1 VKRFGVAWMLCVL
14 ASAGAVAH
22 AAEVVRIGSKN
33 FNESYILSEIA
44 AQLLEAEGFAVERKF
59 GLGGTLICYQALRNG
74 EIDLY
79 VEYTG
84 TLSQAILE
92 LPGNPDRDAL
102 NERLAPQA
110 LELLQPYGFNN
121 TYAIA
126 VREAD
131 AARDGLN
138 TIGDLA
144 GMADL
149 QMVFSHE
156 FLERDDGWP
165 GLRAVYGLQ
174 GEVRGIEHA
183 LAYQAMSEGAIDVTD
198 AYSTDGELK
207 RYALRVLE
215 DDRGYFPSYFAAPLV
230 RSSVPVEIRQPLA
243 KLAGRIDNE
252 LMQNLNA
259 DVVFGGKSFA
269 EVASAFL
276 TGIGV
281 HTIPVTNSMWRDL
294 TRNTLRHLQLT
305 GIALGLAVA
314 VGLGLS
320 LLVYR
325 SGLWSNGVIYVC
337 GLLQTIPSIALLAL
351 MIPLFGIGMTPAIVA
366 LFLYSLLPILRNA
379 VTALTNVDPTLVKVS
394 LALGLTQR
402 EQLRYVLVPL
412 SLPAI
417 FAGIRTAAVISIGT
431 ATLAA
436 FIGAGG
442 LGDPIVV
449 GLSLDDVDMILQGAI
464 PAAGLA
470 ILTELGFG
478 GVERWLVRRR

>member
-1 VKRFGVAWMLCVL
+1 
-14 ASAGAVAH
+14 
-22 AAEVVRIGSKN
+22 
-33 FNESYILSEIA
+33 
-44 AQLLEAEGFAVERKF
+44 
-59 GLGGTLICYQALRNG
+59 
-74 EIDLY
+74 
-79 VEYTG
+79 
-84 TLSQAILE
+84 
-92 LPGNPDRDAL
+92 
-102 NERLAPQA
+102 
-110 LELLQPYGFNN
+110 
-121 TYAIA
+121 
-126 VREAD
+126 
-131 AARDGLN
+131 
-138 TIGDLA
+138 
-144 GMADL
+144 
-149 QMVFSHE
+149 
-156 FLERDDGWP
+156 
-165 GLRAVYGLQ
+165 
-174 GEVRGIEHA
+174 
-183 LAYQAMSEGAIDVTD
+183 
-198 AYSTDGELK
+198 
-207 RYALRVLE
+207 
-215 DDRGYFPSYFAAPLV
+215 
-230 RSSVPVEIRQPLA
+230 
-243 KLAGRIDNE
+243 
-252 LMQNLNA
+252 
-259 DVVFGGKSFA
+259 
-269 EVASAFL
+269 
-276 TGIGV
+276 
-281 HTIPVTNSMWRDL
+281 MWRDL
-294 TRNTLRHLQLT
+294 ARNTLRHLQLT

-351 MIPLFGIGMTPAIVA
+351 MIPIFGIGMAPAIVA